1 MQATIIFWAENVV
14 MARQPLPSSRL
25 EQRIASHVGL
35 LQAYAPLSSTT
46 RRMEAAAAGR
56 SSSPPPAAR
65 GRRGS
70 GSSSSSRRSRDGFD
84 QQVPPY
90 SPSPASSTPRDGFD
104 QQVPPYSP
112 SPASS
117 TPPAPA
123 PPFQP
128 AASAPATPHS
138 REALMMLKARELKA
152 LLRER
157 GVDCSDCF
165 EKEELV
171 SRLLQAGR
179 IG

>member
-90 SPSPASSTPRDGFD
+90 SPSPASSTP
-104 QQVPPYSP
+104 
-112 SPASS
+112 
-117 TPPAPA
+117 PAPA

-138 REALMMLKARELKA
+138 REALLMLTARELKA